1 MAQIATPNAGKYGLG
16 AVVEFARRAPAK
28 VLAIVL
34 AFHLVVWTILP
45 VLVCPNLQLD
55 LVEDLALGK
64 EWQLGYWK
72 HPPLPWWAADALYRL
87 TNQVEVVYL
96 LGPLAVVACIY
107 VVWLLARRLVGPIEA
122 LIAVLALE
130 GIHFYNYSA
139 VKFGHDQMQLPF
151 WALTGLFLYRGI
163 VDQRARDWLL
173 AGAALAL
180 AFWSKYAAF
189 ALAGSIGL
197 FLLVDPVARRAWRTP
212 GPYLMAF
219 AFAVVIAPNLWW
231 LVDGGFL
238 PFHYVDRRARVAT
251 HWFQLIVFPLQ
262 WTASQVFFL
271 SPAIGLLALLHSR
284 ALRHPAPAPDS
295 EAAFAR
301 RYITMLA
308 FGPFAVTT
316 LVALVLGRLP
326 VAMWGYPLWSF
337 APLAVLMWSR
347 PLPNVE
353 RLRLFAGAALA
364 ILVTIPVIYAADQ
377 LFEPAV
383 RDRPKATEFPGRLVA
398 DTVTRAFR
406 DRTGLPLVYV
416 GGDDFI
422 SNNVAVY
429 SSDRP
434 HVVVQGQPAL
444 SPWVDLDDLRR
455 RGSVIIWGEG
465 EIGVPPARFA
475 AAFPGAQLQ
484 PPLVVP
490 RQTSFPVRPV
500 HVHYAIVPP
509 RP

>member
-1 MAQIATPNAGKYGLG
+1 MAQIATPNAGKYRRG

-34 AFHLVVWTILP
+34 AFHLAVWTILP
-45 VLVCPNLQLD
+45 ILVCPNLQLD

-72 HPPLPWWAADALYRL
+72 HPPLPWWAADAFYRL

-96 LGPLAVVACIY
+96 LGPLAAVVCMY

-139 VKFGHDQMQLPF
+139 VKFAHDQMQLPF

-238 PFHYVDRRARVAT
+238 PFRYVDQRARVAT
-251 HWFQLIVFPLQ
+251 HWYQLIVFPLQ

-271 SPAIGLLALLHSR
+271 SPAIGLLALLHTR
-284 ALRHPAPAPDS
+284 VPRHPAPAPDDK
-295 EAAFAR
+295 AAFAR
-301 RYITMLA
+301 RYVTMLA
-308 FGPFAVTT
+308 LGPFAVTT

-337 APLAVLMWSR
+337 APLAVLMWSA
-347 PLPNVE
+347 PLSDV
-353 RLRLFAGAALA
+353 RLRAFAGTALA
-364 ILVTIPVIYAADQ
+364 ILVAIPVIYAAVE

-406 DRTGLPLVYV
+406 ARTGLPLVYV
-416 GGDDFI
+416 GGDEFI
-422 SNNVAVY
+422 TNNVAVY

-434 HVVVQGQPAL
+434 HVVVHGQPAL

-455 RGSVIIWGEG
+455 RGSVVVWGEG

-475 AAFPGAQLQ
+475 TAFPGAQLQ

-490 RQTSFPVRPV
+490 RQTRFPVRPV
-500 HVHYAIVPP
+500 RVNYAIVPP